1 MRGIICIMN
10 FKNTITGI
18 VVHGRKEGRKI
29 GFPTANIQT
38 KVDLKDL
45 EQGVYAS
52 RVKVL
57 GQWYISAT
65 SYGNAPVFDFWQVV
79 LETHILDFDMDIYD
93 QEVEL
98 ELIEFIRP
106 VMKFDGLASLIE
118 QIVKDCENV
127 RVLTKINKSV
137 NIKE

>member
-1 MRGIICIMN
+1 MVK
-10 FKNTITGI
+10 FKTITGI

-29 GFPTANIQT
+29 GFPTANIQS
-38 KVDLKDL
+38 KINLKDL
-45 EQGVYAS
+45 DQGIYAS
-52 RVKVL
+52 RIKVL

-106 VMKFDGLASLIE
+106 LMKFDSLESLIE
-118 QIVKDCENV
+118 QINNDCDSA
-127 RVLTKINKSV
+127 RALTKNYKSV
-137 NIKE
+137 QSYS

>member
-1 MRGIICIMN
+1 MN

-29 GFPTANIQT
+29 GFPTANIHT
-38 KVDLKDL
+38 NLDLSKL
-45 EQGVYAS
+45 YQGVYAS
-52 RVKVL
+52 RIKVL
-57 GQWYISAT
+57 GNWYISAT

-127 RVLTKINKSV
+127 RVLTKTDKSV
-137 NIKE
+137 RIKM

>member
-1 MRGIICIMN
+1 MTYTIM
-10 FKNTITGI
+10 GI

-38 KVDLKDL
+38 KTNLKDL

-52 RVKVL
+52 RIKVL

-93 QEVEL
+93 QTVEL
-98 ELIEFIRP
+98 ELLEFIRP
-106 VMKFDGLASLIE
+106 VQSFDSLDSLVK
-118 QIVKDCENV
+118 QIQKDCQST
-127 RVLTKINKSV
+127 RDLLGKAGRI
-137 NIKE
+137 

>member
-1 MRGIICIMN
+1 MHIMN

-18 VVHGRKEGRKI
+18 VVHGRKEGHKI

-38 KVDLKDL
+38 NLDLTKL
-45 EQGVYAS
+45 EQGIYAS
-52 RVKVL
+52 RIKVL
-57 GQWYISAT
+57 GNWYLSAT

-98 ELIEFIRP
+98 ELVEFIRP
-106 VMKFDGLASLIE
+106 VMKFDGLESLIE
-118 QIVKDCENV
+118 QIEKDCE
-127 RVLTKINKSV
+127 RARNKVSLR
-137 NIKE
+137 

>member
-1 MRGIICIMN
+1 MLK
-10 FKNTITGI
+10 FSTIKGI

-38 KVDLKDL
+38 KIDLKDIR
-45 EQGVYAS
+45 QGVYAS

-79 LETHILDFDMDIYD
+79 LETHILDFDIDIYD
-93 QEVEL
+93 EEVEL

-106 VMKFDGLASLIE
+106 VVKFDSLKSLIE
-118 QIVKDCENV
+118 QIEKDCERA
-127 RVLTKINKSV
+127 RVIGTADYKIQITFNY
-137 NIKE
+137 

>member
-1 MRGIICIMN
+1 MKIH
-10 FKNTITGI
+10 NTITGI

-52 RVKVL
+52 RVKAL

-98 ELIEFIRP
+98 ELVEFIRP
-106 VMKFDGLASLIE
+106 VIKFDSLESLIE
-118 QIVKDCENV
+118 QIERDCEKV
-127 RVLTKINKSV
+127 RVLTKNNKSI
-137 NIKE
+137 NIKL

>member
-1 MRGIICIMN
+1 MSKQLPIQKLQSIKG
-10 FKNTITGI
+10 T

-38 KVDLKDL
+38 NLDLSML
-45 EQGVYAS
+45 EQGIYVS
-52 RVKVL
+52 RIKVW
-57 GQWYISAT
+57 GEWYISAT

-98 ELIEFIRP
+98 ELVQFIRP
-106 VMKFDGLASLIE
+106 VMKFDSLESLIE
-118 QIVKDCENV
+118 RIKIDCEKV
-127 RVLTKINKSV
+127 REVMA
-137 NIKE
+137 

>member
-1 MRGIICIMN
+1 MN
-10 FKNTITGI
+10 NQNTITGI

-38 KVDLKDL
+38 NLDLSGV

-52 RVKVL
+52 RIKVL
-57 GQWYISAT
+57 DKWYISAT

-79 LETHILDFDMDIYD
+79 LETHILNFDMDIYD

-98 ELIEFIRP
+98 ELVEFIRP
-106 VMKFDGLASLIE
+106 VMKFDGLESLIE
-118 QIVKDCENV
+118 QIEKDCEMV
-127 RVLTKINKSV
+127 RVLTRTDKSV
-137 NIKE
+137 NIIV

>member
-1 MRGIICIMN
+1 M
-10 FKNTITGI
+10 KKQNTIIGI

-38 KVDLKDL
+38 KVDLKNL

-79 LETHILDFDMDIYD
+79 LETHILDFDMEIYD
-93 QEVEL
+93 EVVEL
-98 ELIEFIRP
+98 ELVEFIRP
-106 VMKFDGLASLIE
+106 VMKFDSLEGLIE
-118 QIVKDCENV
+118 HIEKDCQKV
-127 RVLTKINKSV
+127 REVLK
-137 NIKE
+137 